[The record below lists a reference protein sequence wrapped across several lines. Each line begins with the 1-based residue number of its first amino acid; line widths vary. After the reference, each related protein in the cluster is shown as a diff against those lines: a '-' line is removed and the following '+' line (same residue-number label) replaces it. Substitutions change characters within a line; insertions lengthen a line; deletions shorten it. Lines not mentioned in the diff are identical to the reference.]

1 MRIYSCTHCIPLSSS
16 RSPRSLSRMVSLKA
30 EVETLEEEL
39 NQMRSSPLYY
49 PNKMQEQKKKLL
61 GLREELHS
69 MEQKFDA
76 LDNTFREERKR
87 EEDRLSA
94 ELTRIK
100 AAEEEKRIQ
109 KSQTKAEKQRHENE
123 IDEEYRVSAIFFSSN
138 SYLKMFFSIG

>member
-1 MRIYSCTHCIPLSSS
+1 
-16 RSPRSLSRMVSLKA
+16 MVSLKA

-109 KSQTKAEKQRHENE
+109 KSQAKAEKQRRENE
-123 IDEEYRVSAIFFSSN
+123 IDEEYRVSAIFF
-138 SYLKMFFSIG
+138 LVIVIWRCFSL